1 MTRDQLQARLDA
13 YLAAEARILLA
24 QETVVGDGSTA
35 RTHRMTELSQVR
47 QAIADLRAEIS
58 ALDAQTAG
66 TASRVVYAR
75 PFR

>member
-13 YLAAEARILLA
+13 YLAAEAQILLA
-24 QETVVGDGSTA
+24 QETVVGEGSIA

-47 QAIADLRAEIS
+47 QAITDLRAEIA